1 MTIFCSTQMQMK
13 TGETTVNGLHEGI
26 TYRISLSRLMSAETG
41 WEIRFWNEERVLFS
55 FCYCTLI
62 QF

>member
-26 TYRISLSRLMSAETG
+26 TYRISLSRLIYDETG
-41 WEIRFWNEERVLFS
+41 WEIRFCNDEQVFFFS
-55 FCYCTLI
+55 LPQVKF
-62 QF
+62 